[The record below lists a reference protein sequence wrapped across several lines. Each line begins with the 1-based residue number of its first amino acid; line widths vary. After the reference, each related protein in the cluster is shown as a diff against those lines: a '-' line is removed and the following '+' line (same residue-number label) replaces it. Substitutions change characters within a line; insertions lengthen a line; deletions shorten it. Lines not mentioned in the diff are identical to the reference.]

1 MMNNY
6 NDILNAE
13 HAHSV
18 QKQSDRDQALA
29 DAFASHKD
37 MQLSGSGEDLTNFR
51 LYYDAEINNG
61 EGGYNLIADRTTAPL
76 IKDMSVSVL
85 SDDISFD
92 TFKNFLSSHNLA
104 FESVIDTIVPEKQ
117 ATEETKTTSQKVK
130 AAIKAAGIPTKR
142 ISVTTSHPGYE
153 EVIRVTIKD
162 TNINIDD
169 VEKIAR
175 RFREVAIDERC
186 QEILQGGNTFVKVRY
201 DYNALDRAVKALEP
215 LAADTIKRINTTPA
229 NSYKIIAPNG
239 FIMELLTFT
248 NSDHWTIYNT
258 KYSFNDID
266 HRASVRP
273 SDYYPENLPH
283 ALARIFFNLGARWV
297 DQIPDPESTPEPDN
311 NFYYIVNARARSFS
325 GYAVELT
332 APDYTTAAAYAE
344 GAAESAIEDGNPD
357 PVYYVVTRSAVLARV
372 DNKGIHAPKGNPQ
385 RTPSKVLNALD
396 AYDLHKAG

>member
-1 MMNNY
+1 MTATWALMM
-6 NDILNAE
+6 
-13 HAHSV
+13 
-18 QKQSDRDQALA
+18 
-29 DAFASHKD
+29 ASQNKETQGVVII
-37 MQLSGSGEDLTNFR
+37 MTK
-51 LYYDAEINNG
+51 
-61 EGGYNLIADRTTAPL
+61 TT
-76 IKDMSVSVL
+76 K
-85 SDDISFD
+85 
-92 TFKNFLSSHNLA
+92 T
-104 FESVIDTIVPEKQ
+104 Q
-117 ATEETKTTSQKVK
+117 TTSQKIK

-142 ISVTTSHPGYE
+142 ISVTTSYPGYE
-153 EVIRVTIKD
+153 EVIAVTIKD

-186 QEILQGGNTFVKVRY
+186 QEVLQGGNAFVKVRY
-201 DYNALDRAVKALEP
+201 DYNALDTAVKALEP
-215 LAADTIKRINTTPA
+215 LAADVIKRINTTPA
-229 NSYKIIAPNG
+229 NSSYKIIAPNG

-258 KYSFNDID
+258 QYSFNDID
-266 HRASVRP
+266 HRASIRP

-325 GYAVELT
+325 GYVVELT

-344 GAAESAIEDGNPD
+344 GAAESAIEDGNPN

-372 DNKGIHAPKGNPQ
+372 DNKGIHTPKDKPQ